1 MNVTL
6 VCAAA
11 SVIGAVALA
20 TAPAAVAGPEE
31 DFLTIIRNE
40 GIVWEP
46 ADTPAVLDTGHA
58 VCTDWN
64 NGAAFAD
71 EVADLLSVTDWT
83 DQQAAA
89 FIGAATGAFCPQ
101 FEYKIG

>member
-1 MNVTL
+1 MNVKL

-11 SVIGAVALA
+11 SVIGAVAWA
-20 TAPAAVAGPEE
+20 TAPVAAAGPEE

-40 GIVWEP
+40 GIVWEA

-58 VCTDWN
+58 VCSDWS
-64 NGAAFAD
+64 NGATFAD

-83 DQQAAA
+83 DYQAGV

>member
-1 MNVTL
+1 MNVSF

-11 SVIGAVALA
+11 SAIGAVALA
-20 TAPAAVAGPEE
+20 TAPVAAAGPEE
-31 DFLTIIRNE
+31 DFLTIIGNE

-46 ADTPAVLDTGHA
+46 ADTSAVLDTGHA
-58 VCTDWN
+58 VCTDWS
-64 NGAAFAD
+64 NGATFAD
-71 EVADLLSVTDWT
+71 EVADLISVTDWT
-83 DQQAAA
+83 DYQAGV